1 MTNATLTFSASMEAD
16 GETKSIGSNATLSVD
31 KIQTGKQTVGNT
43 YEVLALTNPDNA
55 IVIIYN
61 PSDKDVSVR
70 LQVADLG
77 GGSDTYYAY
86 DLIAGGM
93 FVVSRQHMVD
103 IGGVIQLPFKLL
115 GLAARTDSGTAEIE
129 YCILA

>member
-70 LQVADLG
+70 LQVEDLNV
-77 GGSDTYYAY
+77 DTYYAY
-86 DLIAGGM
+86 DLIAGGI

>member
-16 GETKSIGSNATLSVD
+16 GETKTISSNATLSVE

-43 YEVLALTNPDNA
+43 YETLALTNPDNA
-55 IVIIYN
+55 LVILYN

-70 LQVADLG
+70 LQVASLNN
-77 GGSDTYYAY
+77 DTYYAY
-86 DLIAGGM
+86 NLIAGGM
-93 FVVSRQHMVD
+93 FVVPRQHMVD
-103 IGGVIQLPFKLL
+103 IQGAIQLPFKLL
-115 GLAARTDSGTAEIE
+115 GLAARTESGTAEIE